1 MVKKRERVTE
11 QQKID
16 AFARGAEINVI
27 TKETAVKREKKFKR
41 VTFSLT
47 EHEDQL
53 IDDLSLIVRSFRCN
67 RSQVVK
73 AALALL
79 SEQDEKTLCS
89 YLEKQNEN

>member
-16 AFARGAEINVI
+16 AFACGAELNVS
-27 TKETAVKREKKFKR
+27 TKETAIKREKKFKR

-53 IDDLSLIVRSFRCN
+53 IDNLSLTVRSFRCN

-79 SEQDEKTLCS
+79 AEQDEKTLCS
-89 YLEKQNEN
+89 YLEKQNES

>member
-16 AFARGAEINVI
+16 AFTRGAEIKIV
-27 TKETAVKREKKFKR
+27 TKETPAKREKKFKR

-47 EHEDQL
+47 EHEDKL
-53 IDDLSLIVRSFRCN
+53 IDELSLQVRSFRCN

-79 SEQDEKTLCS
+79 AEQDEKALIAL
-89 YLEKQNEN
+89 LEKQKEL

>member
-1 MVKKRERVTE
+1 MVKKRERVTD

-16 AFARGAEINVI
+16 VFARGAEINVV
-27 TKETAVKREKKFKR
+27 TKKTPSKREKKFKR

-47 EHEDQL
+47 EHEDKL
-53 IDDLSLIVRSFRCN
+53 IDDLSLQVRSFRCN

-79 SEQDEKTLCS
+79 AKQDEKALIAL
-89 YLEKQNEN
+89 LEKQKEF

>member
-16 AFARGAEINVI
+16 AFASGAEIKIV
-27 TKETAVKREKKFKR
+27 TKETTSKREKKFKR

-53 IDDLSLIVRSFRCN
+53 VDELSLKVRSFRCN

-79 SEQDEKTLCS
+79 GAQDEKTQIAL
-89 YLEKQNEN
+89 LEKQKEL

>member
-1 MVKKRERVTE
+1 MVKKRERATE

-27 TKETAVKREKKFKR
+27 TKETAVKRERKFKR

-53 IDDLSLIVRSFRCN
+53 IDDLSLTVRSFRCN

-79 SEQDEKTLCS
+79 AEQDEKTLCS

>member
-16 AFARGAEINVI
+16 AFARGAEIKIV
-27 TKETAVKREKKFKR
+27 TKETTSKREKKFKR

-47 EHEDQL
+47 EHEDKL
-53 IDDLSLIVRSFRCN
+53 IDELSLQVRSFRCN

-79 SEQDEKTLCS
+79 AEQDEKMRITL
-89 YLEKQNEN
+89 LEKQKEF

>member
-1 MVKKRERVTE
+1 MVKKRERITE

-27 TKETAVKREKKFKR
+27 TKETTVKREKKFKR

-47 EHEDQL
+47 EYEDQL
-53 IDDLSLIVRSFRCN
+53 IDDLSLTVLSFRCN

-79 SEQDEKTLCS
+79 AEQDEKTLCS
-89 YLEKQNEN
+89 YLKKQNEN

>member
-16 AFARGAEINVI
+16 AFARGAEIKIV
-27 TKETAVKREKKFKR
+27 TKETTSKREKKFKR

-47 EHEDQL
+47 EHEDKL
-53 IDDLSLIVRSFRCN
+53 IDELSLQVRSFRCN

-79 SEQDEKTLCS
+79 AEQDEKTLIAL
-89 YLEKQNEN
+89 LEKQKEL

>member
-16 AFARGAEINVI
+16 AFARGAEINI
-27 TKETAVKREKKFKR
+27 TTKETPVKREKKFKR

-47 EHEDQL
+47 EYEDRL
-53 IDDLSLIVRSFRCN
+53 IDDLSLTVRSFRCN

-79 SEQDEKTLCS
+79 AEQDEKTLCA

>member
-1 MVKKRERVTE
+1 MVKKRERITE

-16 AFARGAEINVI
+16 AFARGAEIDVI
-27 TKETAVKREKKFKR
+27 TKESPAKREKKFKR

-47 EHEDQL
+47 EYEDKL
-53 IDDLSLIVRSFRCN
+53 IDDLSLTVRSFRCN

-79 SEQDEKTLCS
+79 AEQDEKTLCS
-89 YLEKQNEN
+89 YLEKQNES

>member
-11 QQKID
+11 QAKID
-16 AFARGAEINVI
+16 AFASAAEIKIV
-27 TKETAVKREKKFKR
+27 TKETTSKREKKFKR

-47 EHEDQL
+47 EHEDKL
-53 IDDLSLIVRSFRCN
+53 IDDLSLQVRSFRCN

-79 SEQDEKTLCS
+79 AEQDEKALIAL
-89 YLEKQNEN
+89 LEKQKEL

>member
-16 AFARGAEINVI
+16 AFARGAEIKIV
-27 TKETAVKREKKFKR
+27 TKETTSKREKKFKR

-47 EHEDQL
+47 EHEDKL
-53 IDDLSLIVRSFRCN
+53 IDELSLQVRSFRCN

-79 SEQDEKTLCS
+79 AEQDEKALIAL
-89 YLEKQNEN
+89 LEKQKEF